1 MPKKTIHPKIKESLG
16 YKPDSKDNEVLKDW
30 ERRTESICKPC
41 WEIKYCPYGPLV
53 EDFPLLPVT
62 LDSALEHHEYLKKCL
77 TDNILGDGRPLD
89 ENRRAFFNQ
98 NIANFNPD
106 DHPREIPQILKDAAC
121 RVFGHVCPVFFVS
134 EPLTETKKRRVHS
147 RYIPHEAMLKVVR
160 RDGQVCQ
167 ICHQP
172 VPDDQVEFDH
182 IIPFSKGGPTTA
194 DNLRLV
200 HEECNGE
207 KSDLLD
213 EILHPNPIE
222 HLAELRTKQTP
233 RKKSGKT
240 KR

>member
-16 YKPDSKDNEVLKDW
+16 YEPNSKDREVLKDW
-30 ERRTESICKPC
+30 ESRTERTCKPC

-53 EDFPLLPVT
+53 EEFPLLPVT
-62 LDSALEHHEYLKKCL
+62 LDVALPHHEYLKKCL
-77 TDNILGDGRPLD
+77 AENILGDGRPLD
-89 ENRRAFFNQ
+89 EDRKAYFQ
-98 NIANFNPD
+98 QSVSTFNPED
-106 DHPREIPQILKDAAC
+106 YPTEIPQILKDAAC
-121 RVFGHVCPVFFVS
+121 RVFGHVCPVFFVA
-134 EPLTETKKRRVHS
+134 EPLTETKKRRTQS
-147 RYIPHEAMLKVVR
+147 RYLTHEVMLKVVR
-160 RDGQVCQ
+160 RDGQICQ

-200 HEECNGE
+200 HEACNGE

-222 HLAELRTKQTP
+222 HLAELQTKKPP
-233 RKKSGKT
+233 RKKSAT
-240 KR
+240 VKR